1 MKSENNIIEVEGLT
15 KSYGSLVVLDNLS
28 FEIKSGE
35 IYFFAGG
42 SGCGKSTVLKQL
54 IGLETPDIAKITIDN
69 KNLFEHQDEIVKEFG
84 VMYQSGGLF
93 ASMTLAEN
101 IAVVYKKFT
110 NLPDSIISDLIDM
123 KLSSVGLSGF
133 RDYLPSEV
141 SGGMKKR
148 AAIARAMALDP
159 KILFLDEPSSGLDPI
174 SSAEIDELI
183 KELNASLGITMVII
197 SHDLS
202 SIFNIADRV
211 LLLDKSVRGKLAI
224 GKPKD
229 LKDSEILKVKNF
241 FRRNI
246 DFSWLNILDILIKY
260 SLKIHTTMWYNS
272 FLYDCF

>member
-241 FRRNI
+241 FRRYI
-246 DFSWLNILDILIKY
+246 DFS
-260 SLKIHTTMWYNS
+260 
-272 FLYDCF
+272 

>member
-1 MKSENNIIEVEGLT
+1 MTLETNIIEVEELT
-15 KSYGSLVVLDNLS
+15 KSYGSLTVLNNLS
-28 FEIKSGE
+28 FEIKRGE

-54 IGLETPDIAKITIDN
+54 IGLETPDKGSILIDS
-69 KNLFEHQDEIVKEFG
+69 KDLSEHHDEIVKEFG

-101 IAVVYKKFT
+101 IDVVYKKFT
-110 NLPDSIISDLIDM
+110 NLPEIIISDLIDM

-148 AAIARAMALDP
+148 ASIARAMALDP

-183 KELNASLGITMVII
+183 KELNSSLGITMVII

-211 LLLDKSVRGKLAI
+211 LLLDKSVKGKLEV
-224 GKPKD
+224 GTPD
-229 LKDSEILKVKNF
+229 ELKNSEIDKVRNF

-246 DFSWLNILDILIKY
+246 DF
-260 SLKIHTTMWYNS
+260 
-272 FLYDCF
+272 

>member
-1 MKSENNIIEVEGLT
+1 MKSETTNIIEVKNLT
-15 KSYGSLVVLDNLS
+15 KSYGDLVVINDLS
-28 FEIKSGE
+28 FSIKYGE
-35 IYFFAGG
+35 IFFFAGG

-54 IGLETPDIAKITIDN
+54 IGLETPDRASITIDKKDFFDN
-69 KNLFEHQDEIVKEFG
+69 QTELTKEFG
-84 VMYQSGGLF
+84 VLFQSGGLF

-110 NLPDSIISDLIDM
+110 KLNDNVISDMIDM

-133 RDYLPSEV
+133 RDYLPSEI

-174 SSAEIDELI
+174 SSAEIDDLI
-183 KELNASLGITMVII
+183 KELNTSLGITMVII

-202 SIFNIADRV
+202 SIFNIANQV
-211 LLLDKSVRGKLAI
+211 LLLDKSVKGQLEI
-224 GKPKD
+224 GTPEQ
-229 LKDSEILKVKNF
+229 LKNSVNEKVRNF

-246 DFSWLNILDILIKY
+246 DFE
-260 SLKIHTTMWYNS
+260 
-272 FLYDCF
+272 